1 MKYLN
6 LYEAYKN
13 LDDVKNII
21 LSEAIGTDDIEIID
35 FFVKRGY
42 DINKENVFY
51 NATFNDS
58 IFRYFLE
65 KGIKMPQ
72 DINWAIKSQLSTENV
87 QKALIDFG
95 YENYINDRIGFNS
108 LLKNDPKYSIVVK
121 RFEDIS
127 KYNI

>member
-21 LSEAIGTDDIEIID
+21 LSEAIGTDDIEVID

-42 DINKENVFY
+42 DINGENVFY
-51 NATFNDS
+51 DASFSDNV
-58 IFRYFLE
+58 FRYLLE
-65 KGIKMPQ
+65 KGIKIPQ
-72 DINWAIKSQLSTENV
+72 DIDWATKNQLKTENV

-95 YENYINDRIGFNS
+95 YENYINDTVGFNIM
-108 LLKNDPKYSIVVK
+108 LRRDPKYAIVVK
-121 RFEDIS
+121 RFEDIN